1 MTTPAKRRLVK
12 DFKRLQKDPPSGV
25 SAAPAAEDIMKWN
38 GVIFGPD
45 DTPWDGGTFKLT
57 LEFTEVCPPSYFITC
72 AAGCGRPAT
81 LPLGGRN
88 ALALSPGTVWHS

>member
-12 DFKRLQKDPPSGV
+12 DFKRLQKDPPTGV

-57 LEFTEVCPPSYFITC
+57 LEFTEVRSPAVDAGAGAPAG
-72 AAGCGRPAT
+72 AAGAAGTAGAAGAAARPRS
-81 LPLGGRN
+81 L
-88 ALALSPGTVWHS
+88 